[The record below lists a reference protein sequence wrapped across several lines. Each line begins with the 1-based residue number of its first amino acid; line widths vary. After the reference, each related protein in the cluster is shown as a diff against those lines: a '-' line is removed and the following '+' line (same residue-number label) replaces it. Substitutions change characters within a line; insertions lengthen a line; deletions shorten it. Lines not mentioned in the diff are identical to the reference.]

1 MTAPYLSIVVPM
13 REGVPKEWFDAFL
26 SVEGDVEFILVYP
39 PAANPMTTPI
49 PGCGSLSAPFE
60 GRLFSASVA
69 SSMPRAPMC
78 SRSTA
83 MSI

>member
-26 SVEGDVEFILVYP
+26 AVEGDVEFILVYP
-39 PAANPMTTPI
+39 LAASLMTILTPD
-49 PGCGSLSAPFE
+49 CGSLSALFE

-69 SSMPRAPMC
+69 SSMPGAPMC
-78 SRSTA
+78 
-83 MSI
+83 